1 MASRRKKES
10 TPAKN
15 NIVQNYRTRK
25 ITAMWNSWASARVAA
40 NDRDRWRQFIQ
51 AFCASGHEEAR

>member
-15 NIVQNYRTRK
+15 NIVENYRARR
-25 ITAMWNSWASARVAA
+25 ITAMWNSWASARVAK
-40 NDRDRWRQFIQ
+40 DRDRWRQFIQ
-51 AFCASGHEEAR
+51 ALCASGHKETR

>member
-15 NIVQNYRTRK
+15 NIVENYRARR
-25 ITAMWNSWASARVAA
+25 ITAMWNSWASARVAK
-40 NDRDRWRQFIQ
+40 DRDRWRQFIR
-51 AFCASGHEEAR
+51 ALCASGHVEVR